1 MSLIKSFCALL
12 CASAVPLAALA
23 QTELPSISIKFNAT
37 NAFDDTTDY
46 GCYPV
51 PGSDWNK
58 ITNATGSDISLTGPS
73 GVTATLNFAASTTY
87 WVSSADIL
95 LSTYLDDGQAD
106 TESGGTTITVSGLDT
121 EAFAEYTALIYMT
134 ADTTPSA
141 AKHFVAPTVNG
152 TQYTFGGA
160 GSENWGSKDYLS
172 VPKIGVT
179 CLPVTGLTATEGA
192 NTLTVSVPNISNRAN
207 GRACIA
213 AIQIVPADA
222 YGVNDWAYTVADTA
236 TDSLTNVAT
245 AAGKTLDASQN
256 IEITLPSG
264 ADFNVDSVAF
274 ASLVLVLQGDA
285 TLRSSAF
292 GTLGALEAAGVTV
305 KHNGHTLTTV
315 LPSTAF
321 GTSYVYAG
329 GTPDGAKG
337 SVAHNGGT
345 VRLTGT
351 GETATAYNLVQSH
364 SATQTEVLID
374 GRAAVVYSGDDAED
388 RTKGTFGIGTASY
401 TVAGNATVTA
411 PFLVLSQ
418 GSDGRTSALTLCES
432 AAVTVTGS
440 SNVDT
445 NQASVMFGHWNGP
458 SVFTVRD
465 SATLTAADADILIG
479 KTGNNQTVNIEGG
492 TFTARGLKLSASA
505 GGTNTLNLSG
515 GTLALGATGIDT
527 YNAARTLS
535 VNVSGSPV
543 IRSTATALP
552 ITQAMSL
559 GDGTTLTFDTAN
571 GGTVTDTAAID
582 VTGSGTIVVAGSGT
596 VDLKDVD
603 FGTVT
608 PGFAFAENATA
619 TLILPAGREGQVRVP
634 AGATLKLRLSDT
646 QFVGGYTSA
655 ADPTAGGTI
664 AFVDSD
670 GNAVDGGD
678 GGTYEPTVNKRTG
691 SGNWNDASAWS
702 AGTVPTAGDAYLVGG
717 DTPETAI
724 AVTLDTELPEGL
736 TVRVLGYVTLVTTEV
751 QPTLPVGL
759 QIGEGATLTVS
770 VDLPAD
776 VDVPEGA
783 TLVVDADADLTLT
796 HAVTGAGAF
805 VKSGSGKLTVN
816 AQVSAMAGS
825 VVREGIL
832 AFGTHAIG
840 EANTYSAAGDVIV
853 ENGATL
859 DFNGRNDGWT
869 RYVTLNEG
877 ATLANDSSTDIGSG
891 ARQLVGVRLN
901 GNATV
906 RAVGDFGLIAGG
918 WAASEL
924 TLNGHTLTKTGE
936 GAFWLC
942 NTTVNGGTVAVEA
955 GELNHMN
962 AALTVASGGTLTL
975 DAAVDGA
982 LVTASG
988 NIVLNGNF
996 TKRGSGAVTLSTVIS
1011 GDGALS
1017 VEAGHLT
1024 LTAENTRPATSHTA
1038 AATTVV
1044 ASGATLELSG
1054 SGRLYGSAT
1063 YHKSPVTV
1071 RGTLITPNW
1080 VYDAALGALGH
1091 NTDFVILDGGTVL
1104 FTENC
1109 GSSEN
1114 NKSRGFR
1121 VTENGAT
1128 LKVRDGVAYYK
1139 NAVSADAA
1147 IQIASGATLTLA
1159 VDGDAEATGTYTFA
1173 EELSGTV
1180 AIGDGVTLTLPS
1192 DAAATVTSAVQG
1204 MEVSR
1209 TDNDDGTFVYV
1220 LAEPAGDLSLSGV
1233 TVGDDGSAEV
1243 SLKDNTLTV
1252 DAVPEGL
1259 TTLTLS
1265 GTGSVVL
1272 GEGLTGTLPAICLAD
1287 GAAVT
1292 APAALI
1298 FEPAADS
1305 ADAMD
1310 TAAADNAPAVTL
1322 GIGAQLT
1329 AVLDEGSVMK
1339 RTETLSGTVD
1349 GTSLS
1354 SRLILTLPE
1363 GATAASVARLVG
1375 QADPVLSDVIV
1386 MVGNGV
1392 MLEGRATADGS
1403 LVATGAVVFDLDRFG
1418 LVTTHDALSGTEAKP
1433 LALQTM
1439 GTGDQTVAEGGM
1451 YPISLAPLGAH
1462 VSSIVN
1468 NVDGGLLLTAGS
1480 EILSTPILGGSG
1492 PLTVVYPEGAE
1503 AGMALGRGRFMG
1515 SLAIENLSG
1524 ASRTLSL
1531 DYGAYYSVRSLTV
1544 SGEVILQGVETGTA
1558 SVSSY
1563 VYVIDG
1569 GTVSAPA
1576 NGAGHLTLSG
1586 VSLLAG
1592 DMNTAG
1598 TATLTIPVTLSGKGQ
1613 FDYAVAESKWIL
1625 GTGGSVIVGSGSLL
1639 TLSGSL
1645 TGSNGSV
1652 EVLSGGTLA
1661 AAGSGSGV
1669 FEPML
1674 KLHGGAVIDIR
1685 SIPDTGKIAGIDNAS
1700 PITAADDV
1708 SADTPVSIRLPDG
1721 ITEDTLV
1728 TDATGLS
1735 ADWFVTDAEGFYL
1748 TVADDDGDGKPSLL
1762 LRAESAL
1769 PTPVPGTEGSY
1780 DTVDA
1785 ALLLPLRQTAFEAG
1799 ITGTF
1804 VIRRA
1809 DDGAVLDAD
1818 TLGAVLGCFVGVQ
1831 ATAKPGADGA
1841 EDAVELD
1848 YGFGVADI
1856 DLGADGGLTLGAA
1869 VTGATFADGN
1879 VYELVR
1885 VDLGGTAAEEKIAL
1899 TPVLSDDKTAVTL
1912 VPADGAALTP
1922 IDGTL
1927 LFRIRVSRPEAD
1939 AAAAEA
1945 VVE

>member
-1 MSLIKSFCALL
+1 M
-12 CASAVPLAALA
+12 
-23 QTELPSISIKFNAT
+23 
-37 NAFDDTTDY
+37 
-46 GCYPV
+46 
-51 PGSDWNK
+51 
-58 ITNATGSDISLTGPS
+58 
-73 GVTATLNFAASTTY
+73 
-87 WVSSADIL
+87 
-95 LSTYLDDGQAD
+95 
-106 TESGGTTITVSGLDT
+106 
-121 EAFAEYTALIYMT
+121 
-134 ADTTPSA
+134 
-141 AKHFVAPTVNG
+141 
-152 TQYTFGGA
+152 
-160 GSENWGSKDYLS
+160 
-172 VPKIGVT
+172 
-179 CLPVTGLTATEGA
+179 
-192 NTLTVSVPNISNRAN
+192 PNISNRAN

-236 TDSLTNVAT
+236 TDSLMKAAT
-245 AAGKTLDASQN
+245 AAGKTLDVSQN
-256 IEITLPSG
+256 IEITLPSD
-264 ADFNVDSVAF
+264 ADFNVDSAAF

-292 GTLGALEAAGVTV
+292 GTQGALEAAGVTV

-337 SVAHNGGT
+337 SVVHNGGT

-351 GETATAYNLVQSH
+351 GETATAYNLIQSH

-374 GRAAVVYSGDDAED
+374 GRAAVVYSGDTAED
-388 RTKGTFGIGTASY
+388 RANGTFGIGTASY

-411 PFLVLSQ
+411 PYLVLSQ
-418 GSDGRTSALTLCES
+418 GYAGRTSALTLCEN

-445 NQASVMFGHWNGP
+445 NQASVMFGHWDGP
-458 SVFTVRD
+458 STFTIRD
-465 SATLTAADADILIG
+465 RATLTAAGADILIG

-543 IRSTATALP
+543 IRSTAEALP

-559 GDGTTLTFDTAN
+559 GEGSTLTFDTAN

-596 VDLKDVD
+596 VDLKDAD
-603 FGTVT
+603 FGTGT

-646 QFVGGYTSA
+646 QFVGGYASA
-655 ADPTAGGTI
+655 ADLTDGGTI

-678 GGTYEPTVNKRTG
+678 GGIYEPTVNRRTG
-691 SGNWNDASAWS
+691 SGNWSETSAWS

-717 DTPETAI
+717 DTPETA
-724 AVTLDTELPEGL
+724 AVVTLDTALSEGL
-736 TVRVLGYVTLVTTEV
+736 TVRAVGYVTFVTSDA

-770 VDLPAD
+770 VDLSAD

-783 TLVVDADADLTLT
+783 TLVVKADADLTLT

-840 EANTYSAAGDVIV
+840 AANAYSAAGDVTV
-853 ENGATL
+853 ESGATL
-859 DFNGRNDGWT
+859 DFNGRKDGWT

-891 ARQLVGVRLN
+891 SCQLVGVRLN

-906 RAVGDFGLIAGG
+906 RAVGDFGLIASG
-918 WAASEL
+918 WGASEL
-924 TLNGHTLTKTGE
+924 TLDGHTLTKTGE

-955 GELNHMN
+955 GELNHTDR
-962 AALTVASGGTLTL
+962 ALTVASGGTLTL

-996 TKRGSGAVTLSTVIS
+996 TKRGSGTVTLSTVIS

-1024 LTAENTRPATSHTA
+1024 LTAENTRPATSHTV

-1071 RGTLITPNW
+1071 RGTLIAPDW
-1080 VYDAALGALGH
+1080 IYGAAFGALGH
-1091 NTDFVILDGGTVL
+1091 NTDLVTLDGGTVI

-1114 NKSRGFR
+1114 NGSRGFR

-1173 EELSGTV
+1173 ENFSGTV
-1180 AIGDGVTLTLPS
+1180 AIGDGVTLILPS

-1204 MEVSR
+1204 MDVSR
-1209 TDNDDGTFVYV
+1209 TDNDDGTSAYV
-1220 LAEPAGDLSLSGV
+1220 LAEPAGDLNLSDV
-1233 TVGDDGSAEV
+1233 TVGGDGSAEV
-1243 SLKDNTLTV
+1243 SLKGNTLTV

-1265 GTGSVVL
+1265 GTGFVVL
-1272 GEGLTGTLPAICLAD
+1272 GEGLTGALPAIRLAD

-1298 FEPAADS
+1298 FVSAAD
-1305 ADAMD
+1305 ADGV
-1310 TAAADNAPAVTL
+1310 ADVEVPATPGVTL
-1322 GIGAQLT
+1322 GT
-1329 AVLDEGSVMK
+1329 DAVLTVGFEAGTTMK
-1339 RTETLSGTVD
+1339 RAGTVAGPGTLSLALGEGTA
-1349 GTSLS
+1349 
-1354 SRLILTLPE
+1354 I
-1363 GATAASVARLVG
+1363 ARFIG
-1375 QADPVLSDVIV
+1375 QDAPVLS
-1386 MVGNGV
+1386 GV
-1392 MLEGRATADGS
+1392 TVSVASGVTLEGRSAAEGNLVMAGSVTLDVAAGADVRCIDPVSGTADSPLSLVTAGDGSVAVPIGSGWYGFNNGAASMTVTAMSAESGGFMPLTQIAGSGALTVIYPENAETGFGAHSVAMYTGPVTLINRSGKPRVMWASGAGSEDSAWSGFYIPSLTVMGDIVWQGGVRADGFRKCYLYVKDRIAGGEIGGSLTLEGVLLCANAAVSSEEKAATTLDIPVLVGTNGQFDYAGGACVWELTANGKVVVGAGGQMMLLGSIAGEGAVAIAPDGS
-1403 LVATGAVVFDLDRFG
+1403 LVA
-1418 LVTTHDALSGTEAKP
+1418 
-1433 LALQTM
+1433 
-1439 GTGDQTVAEGGM
+1439 
-1451 YPISLAPLGAH
+1451 
-1462 VSSIVN
+1462 N
-1468 NVDGGLLLTAGS
+1468 
-1480 EILSTPILGGSG
+1480 
-1492 PLTVVYPEGAE
+1492 
-1503 AGMALGRGRFMG
+1503 
-1515 SLAIENLSG
+1515 G
-1524 ASRTLSL
+1524 AS
-1531 DYGAYYSVRSLTV
+1531 
-1544 SGEVILQGVETGTA
+1544 SGEFGVK
-1558 SVSSY
+1558 
-1563 VYVIDG
+1563 
-1569 GTVSAPA
+1569 
-1576 NGAGHLTLSG
+1576 LT
-1586 VSLLAG
+1586 
-1592 DMNTAG
+1592 
-1598 TATLTIPVTLSGKGQ
+1598 
-1613 FDYAVAESKWIL
+1613 
-1625 GTGGSVIVGSGSLL
+1625 
-1639 TLSGSL
+1639 
-1645 TGSNGSV
+1645 
-1652 EVLSGGTLA
+1652 
-1661 AAGSGSGV
+1661 
-1669 FEPML
+1669 
-1674 KLHGGAVIDIR
+1674 LHGGAVIDIR
-1685 SIPDTGKIAGIDNAS
+1685 NSPDTGKIAGIDNAS
-1700 PITAADDV
+1700 PITAVGV
-1708 SADTPVSIRLPDG
+1708 SAETPVSIRLPAG
-1721 ITEDTLV
+1721 ITEDTLI

-1735 ADWFVTDAEGFYL
+1735 ADGFVTDAEGFYL
-1748 TVADDDGDGKPSLL
+1748 AVADDDGDGTPSLL

-1769 PTPVPGTEGSY
+1769 PTPVPGTGGSY
-1780 DTVDA
+1780 DTVDPD
-1785 ALLLPLRQTAFEAG
+1785 LLLPLRQTAFEAG

-1831 ATAKPGADGA
+1831 ATARPGTDGA

-1856 DLGADGGLTLGAA
+1856 VLGADGGLTLGAA
-1869 VTGATFADGN
+1869 VTGAAFADGN

-1899 TPVLSDDKTAVTL
+1899 TPALSEDKTAVTL

-1922 IDGTL
+1922 TDGTL
-1927 LFRIRVSRPEAD
+1927 LFRIRVSRPEAG

>member
-1 MSLIKSFCALL
+1 MSSIKSFCALL

-51 PGSDWNK
+51 PGRYWNK
-58 ITNATGSDISLTGPS
+58 IEGATNPGTEVTGPS
-73 GVTATLNFAASTTY
+73 GVTATLNFAASDKY

-106 TESGGTTITVSGLDT
+106 TESGGTTITVSELDT
-121 EAFAEYTALIYMT
+121 EAFAEYTVLIYMT
-134 ADTTPSA
+134 ADSTPSA

-160 GSENWGSKDYLS
+160 GSENWGSTDYLS

-179 CLPVTGLTATEGA
+179 CLPVTGLTATEGD

-213 AIQIVPADA
+213 AIQIVPAEA
-222 YGVNDWAYTVADTA
+222 YETVAWSYTADAA
-236 TDSLTNVAT
+236 TDSLTEAAT
-245 AAGKTLDASQN
+245 AAGKTLDVSQN

-264 ADFNVDSVAF
+264 ADFNVDSAAF

-292 GTLGALEAAGVTV
+292 DTLGDFEAAEVTV
-305 KHNGHTLTTV
+305 KYNGHTLTTV

-337 SVAHNGGT
+337 SVVHNGGT

-351 GETATAYNLVQSH
+351 GETATAYNLIQSH

-374 GRAAVVYSGDDAED
+374 GRAAVVYSGDTAEE
-388 RTKGTFGIGTASY
+388 RTNGTFGIGTASY

-418 GSDGRTSALTLCES
+418 GYAGRTSALTLCEN

-445 NQASVMFGHWNGP
+445 NQASVMFGHWDGP
-458 SVFTVRD
+458 STFTIRD
-465 SATLTAADADILIG
+465 NATLTAADADILIG

-527 YNAARTLS
+527 YSAARTLS
-535 VNVSGSPV
+535 VNVSGAPV
-543 IRSTATALP
+543 IRSTAEALP
-552 ITQAMSL
+552 ITQGMSL
-559 GDGTTLTFDTAN
+559 GEGTTLTFDTAN
-571 GGTVTDTAAID
+571 GGIVTDTAAID

-596 VDLKDVD
+596 VDLKDAD

-608 PGFAFAENATA
+608 PGFAFAEKATA
-619 TLILPAGREGQVRVP
+619 TLILPAGREGLVRVP

-646 QFVGGYTSA
+646 QFVGGYASA
-655 ADPTAGGTI
+655 ADLTDGGTI

-670 GNAVDGGD
+670 GNAVDGGTD
-678 GGTYEPTVNKRTG
+678 GTYVPTVNKRTG

-702 AGTVPTAGDAYLVGG
+702 AGTVPTSGDAYLVGG
-717 DTPETAI
+717 DTPETA
-724 AVTLDTELPEGL
+724 AVVTLDTALLEGL
-736 TVRVLGYVTLVTTEV
+736 TVRAVGYVTLVTSDA

-783 TLVVDADADLTLT
+783 TLVIDADADLTLT

-840 EANTYSAAGDVIV
+840 EANAYSAAGDVTV
-853 ENGATL
+853 ESGATL
-859 DFNGRNDGWT
+859 DFNGRYDGWT

-906 RAVGDFGLIAGG
+906 RAEGNFGLIASG
-918 WAASEL
+918 WGASEL
-924 TLNGHTLTKTGE
+924 TLDGHTLTKTGD

-955 GELNHMN
+955 GELNHTDR
-962 AALTVASGGTLTL
+962 ALTVASGGTLTL

-988 NIVLNGNF
+988 TIVLNGNF
-996 TKRGSGAVTLSTVIS
+996 TKRGSGTVTLSTVIS

-1024 LTAENTRPATSHTA
+1024 LTAENTRPATSHTV

-1071 RGTLITPNW
+1071 RGTLIAPDW
-1080 VYDAALGALGH
+1080 IYGAAFGALGH
-1091 NTDFVILDGGTVL
+1091 NTDLVTLDGGTVI

-1109 GSSEN
+1109 GSSEGAT
-1114 NKSRGFR
+1114 RGFT

-1128 LKVRDGVAYYK
+1128 LIIPNGGAYYK
-1139 NAVSADAA
+1139 SNEDGANVDNAV
-1147 IQIASGATLTLA
+1147 GGTLTLA
-1159 VDGDAEATGTYTFA
+1159 VDGGAGTYTFA
-1173 EELSGTV
+1173 HALSGTV
-1180 AIGDGVTLTLPS
+1180 AIGDGVTLILPS

-1204 MEVSR
+1204 MDVSR
-1209 TDNDDGTFVYV
+1209 TDNDDGTSAYV
-1220 LAEPAGDLSLSGV
+1220 LAEPAGDLNLSGV
-1233 TVGDDGSAEV
+1233 MVGEDGSAEV
-1243 SLKDNTLTV
+1243 SLKGNTLTV

-1265 GTGSVVL
+1265 GTGFVVL
-1272 GEGLTGTLPAICLAD
+1272 GEGLTGALPAIRLAD

-1298 FEPAADS
+1298 FEPAADAGGV
-1305 ADAMD
+1305 ADVEV
-1310 TAAADNAPAVTL
+1310 PATPGVTL
-1322 GIGAQLT
+1322 GT
-1329 AVLDEGSVMK
+1329 DAVLTVGFEAGTTMK
-1339 RTETLSGTVD
+1339 RAGTVAGPGTLSLALGEGTA
-1349 GTSLS
+1349 
-1354 SRLILTLPE
+1354 I
-1363 GATAASVARLVG
+1363 ARFIG
-1375 QADPVLSDVIV
+1375 QDAPVLS
-1386 MVGNGV
+1386 GV
-1392 MLEGRATADGS
+1392 TVSVASGVTLEGRSAAEGNLVMAGSVTLDVAAGADVRCIDPVSGTTDSPLSLVTAGDGSVAVPIGSGWYGFNNGAASMTVTAMSAESGGFMPLTQIAGSGALTVIYPENAETGFGAHSVAMYTGPVTLDNRSGEPRVMWASGAESGDSAWSGFYIPSLTVMGDIVWQGGVRSDGFRKCYLYVKDRIAGGEIGGSLTLKGVLLCANAAVSSEEKASTTLDIPVLVGTNGQFDYAGGACVWELTANGKVVVGAGGQMMLLGSIVGEGTVEIAPDGS
-1403 LVATGAVVFDLDRFG
+1403 LVA
-1418 LVTTHDALSGTEAKP
+1418 
-1433 LALQTM
+1433 
-1439 GTGDQTVAEGGM
+1439 
-1451 YPISLAPLGAH
+1451 
-1462 VSSIVN
+1462 N
-1468 NVDGGLLLTAGS
+1468 
-1480 EILSTPILGGSG
+1480 
-1492 PLTVVYPEGAE
+1492 
-1503 AGMALGRGRFMG
+1503 
-1515 SLAIENLSG
+1515 G
-1524 ASRTLSL
+1524 AS
-1531 DYGAYYSVRSLTV
+1531 
-1544 SGEVILQGVETGTA
+1544 SGEFGVK
-1558 SVSSY
+1558 
-1563 VYVIDG
+1563 
-1569 GTVSAPA
+1569 
-1576 NGAGHLTLSG
+1576 LT
-1586 VSLLAG
+1586 
-1592 DMNTAG
+1592 
-1598 TATLTIPVTLSGKGQ
+1598 
-1613 FDYAVAESKWIL
+1613 
-1625 GTGGSVIVGSGSLL
+1625 
-1639 TLSGSL
+1639 
-1645 TGSNGSV
+1645 
-1652 EVLSGGTLA
+1652 
-1661 AAGSGSGV
+1661 
-1669 FEPML
+1669 
-1674 KLHGGAVIDIR
+1674 LHGGAVIDIR
-1685 SIPDTGKIAGIDNAS
+1685 NSPDTGKIAGIDNAS
-1700 PITAADDV
+1700 PITAVGV
-1708 SADTPVSIRLPDG
+1708 SAETPVSIRLPAG
-1721 ITEDTLV
+1721 ITEDTLI

-1735 ADWFVTDAEGFYL
+1735 ADGFVTDAEGFYL
-1748 TVADDDGDGKPSLL
+1748 AVADDDGDGKPSLL

-1769 PTPVPGTEGSY
+1769 PTPVPGTGGSY
-1780 DTVDA
+1780 DTVDPD
-1785 ALLLPLRQTAFEAG
+1785 LLLPLRQTAFEAG

-1831 ATAKPGADGA
+1831 ATARPGTDGA

-1856 DLGADGGLTLGAA
+1856 VLGADGGLTLGAA

-1885 VDLGGTAAEEKIAL
+1885 VDLGGTAAEEKITL
-1899 TPVLSDDKTAVTL
+1899 TPVLSEDRTAVTL
-1912 VPADGAALTP
+1912 EPAGGAALTP
-1922 IDGTL
+1922 TDGTL

>member
-1 MSLIKSFCALL
+1 MSSIKSFCALL

-51 PGSDWNK
+51 PGSDWNR
-58 ITNATGSDISLTGPS
+58 ITNKTGSDIPLTGPS
-73 GVTATLNFAASTTY
+73 GVTATLNFAASETY
-87 WVSSADIL
+87 WVSPADIL
-95 LSTYLDDGQAD
+95 LSTYLDDGQAK

-121 EAFAEYTALIYMT
+121 EAFAEYTVLIYMT

-236 TDSLTNVAT
+236 TDSLTKAAT
-245 AAGKTLDASQN
+245 AAGKTLDVSQN

-264 ADFNVDSVAF
+264 ADFNVDSAAF

-292 GTLGALEAAGVTV
+292 DTLGDLEAAGVTV

-337 SVAHNGGT
+337 SVVHNGGT

-351 GETATAYNLVQSH
+351 GETATAYNLIQSH
-364 SATQTEVLID
+364 SAIQTEVLID
-374 GRAAVVYSGDDAED
+374 GRAAVVYSGDTAED
-388 RTKGTFGIGTASY
+388 RANGTFGIGTASY

-411 PFLVLSQ
+411 PYLVLSQ
-418 GSDGRTSALTLCES
+418 GYAGRTSALTLSEN

-445 NQASVMFGHWNGP
+445 NQASVMFGHWDGP
-458 SVFTVRD
+458 STFTIRD
-465 SATLTAADADILIG
+465 NATLTAADADILIG

-527 YNAARTLS
+527 YSAARTLS

-543 IRSTATALP
+543 IRSTAEALP
-552 ITQAMSL
+552 ITQGMSL
-559 GDGTTLTFDTAN
+559 GEGTTLTFDTAN

-596 VDLKDVD
+596 VDLKDAD
-603 FGTVT
+603 FGTGT
-608 PGFAFAENATA
+608 PDFAFAENATA

-655 ADPTAGGTI
+655 ADLTDGGTI

-678 GGTYEPTVNKRTG
+678 GGTYVPTVNKRTG
-691 SGNWNDASAWS
+691 SGNWSDASAWS

-717 DTPETAI
+717 DTPETA
-724 AVTLDTELPEGL
+724 AVVTLDTALSEGL
-736 TVRVLGYVTLVTTEV
+736 TVWAMGYVALVTSDA

-783 TLVVDADADLTLT
+783 TLVIDADADLTLT

-825 VVREGIL
+825 VVRGGIL

-840 EANTYSAAGDVIV
+840 AADAYSTAGDVTV
-853 ENGATL
+853 ESGATL

-906 RAVGDFGLIAGG
+906 RAVGNFGLIASG
-918 WAASEL
+918 WGASEL
-924 TLNGHTLTKTGE
+924 TLDGHTLTKTGD

-955 GELNHMN
+955 GELELNHTDR
-962 AALTVASGGTLTL
+962 ALTVASGGTLTL

-996 TKRGSGAVTLSTVIS
+996 TKRGSGTVTLSTVIS

-1024 LTAENTRPATSHTA
+1024 LTAENTRAGQNVS
-1038 AATTVV
+1038 AATTTV
-1044 ASGATLELSG
+1044 AAGATLELSG
-1054 SGRLYGSAT
+1054 SGRLYGT
-1063 YHKSPVTV
+1063 NYHLSPVTV
-1071 RGTLITPNW
+1071 RGTLIAPNW
-1080 VYDAALGALGH
+1080 VYGAALGNLGH
-1091 NTDFVILDGGTVL
+1091 NKGYVILDGGTVI
-1104 FTENC
+1104 FTEDC
-1109 GSSEN
+1109 GSSEGAT
-1114 NKSRGFR
+1114 RGFT

-1128 LKVRDGVAYYK
+1128 LIIPNGGAYYK
-1139 NAVSADAA
+1139 SNVDGANVDNAV
-1147 IQIASGATLTLA
+1147 GGTLTLA
-1159 VDGDAEATGTYTFA
+1159 VDGGAGTYTFA
-1173 EELSGTV
+1173 HALSGTV
-1180 AIGDGVTLTLPS
+1180 AIGDGVTLILPS
-1192 DAAATVTSAVQG
+1192 DAAATVTSAVHG
-1204 MEVSR
+1204 MDVSR
-1209 TDNDDGTFVYV
+1209 TDNDDGTSAYV
-1220 LAEPAGDLSLSGV
+1220 LAEP
-1233 TVGDDGSAEV
+1233 
-1243 SLKDNTLTV
+1243 
-1252 DAVPEGL
+1252 
-1259 TTLTLS
+1259 
-1265 GTGSVVL
+1265 
-1272 GEGLTGTLPAICLAD
+1272 
-1287 GAAVT
+1287 
-1292 APAALI
+1292 
-1298 FEPAADS
+1298 
-1305 ADAMD
+1305 
-1310 TAAADNAPAVTL
+1310 
-1322 GIGAQLT
+1322 
-1329 AVLDEGSVMK
+1329 
-1339 RTETLSGTVD
+1339 
-1349 GTSLS
+1349 
-1354 SRLILTLPE
+1354 
-1363 GATAASVARLVG
+1363 
-1375 QADPVLSDVIV
+1375 
-1386 MVGNGV
+1386 
-1392 MLEGRATADGS
+1392 
-1403 LVATGAVVFDLDRFG
+1403 
-1418 LVTTHDALSGTEAKP
+1418 
-1433 LALQTM
+1433 
-1439 GTGDQTVAEGGM
+1439 
-1451 YPISLAPLGAH
+1451 
-1462 VSSIVN
+1462 
-1468 NVDGGLLLTAGS
+1468 
-1480 EILSTPILGGSG
+1480 
-1492 PLTVVYPEGAE
+1492 
-1503 AGMALGRGRFMG
+1503 
-1515 SLAIENLSG
+1515 
-1524 ASRTLSL
+1524 
-1531 DYGAYYSVRSLTV
+1531 
-1544 SGEVILQGVETGTA
+1544 
-1558 SVSSY
+1558 
-1563 VYVIDG
+1563 
-1569 GTVSAPA
+1569 
-1576 NGAGHLTLSG
+1576 
-1586 VSLLAG
+1586 
-1592 DMNTAG
+1592 
-1598 TATLTIPVTLSGKGQ
+1598 
-1613 FDYAVAESKWIL
+1613 
-1625 GTGGSVIVGSGSLL
+1625 
-1639 TLSGSL
+1639 
-1645 TGSNGSV
+1645 
-1652 EVLSGGTLA
+1652 
-1661 AAGSGSGV
+1661 
-1669 FEPML
+1669 
-1674 KLHGGAVIDIR
+1674 
-1685 SIPDTGKIAGIDNAS
+1685 
-1700 PITAADDV
+1700 
-1708 SADTPVSIRLPDG
+1708 
-1721 ITEDTLV
+1721 
-1728 TDATGLS
+1728 
-1735 ADWFVTDAEGFYL
+1735 
-1748 TVADDDGDGKPSLL
+1748 
-1762 LRAESAL
+1762 AL
-1769 PTPVPGTEGSY
+1769 PTPVPGTGGSY
-1780 DTVDA
+1780 DTVDPD
-1785 ALLLPLRQTAFEAG
+1785 LLLPLRQTAFEAG

-1831 ATAKPGADGA
+1831 ATARPGTDGA

-1856 DLGADGGLTLGAA
+1856 VLGADGGLTLGAA
-1869 VTGATFADGN
+1869 VTGAAFADGN

-1899 TPVLSDDKTAVTL
+1899 TPVLSEDRTAVTL
-1912 VPADGAALTP
+1912 VPAGGAALTP
-1922 IDGTL
+1922 TDGTL

>member
-1 MSLIKSFCALL
+1 MSSIKSFCALL

-23 QTELPSISIKFNAT
+23 QTVAASPSISIKFNAT

-58 ITNATGSDISLTGPS
+58 ITNATGSDIPLTGPS
-73 GVTATLNFAASTTY
+73 GVTATLNFAASETY
-87 WVSSADIL
+87 WVSPADIL

-121 EAFAEYTALIYMT
+121 EAFAEYTVLIYMT
-134 ADTTPSA
+134 ADSTPSA

-160 GSENWGSKDYLS
+160 GSENWGSTDYLS

-236 TDSLTNVAT
+236 TDSLTKAAT
-245 AAGKTLDASQN
+245 AAGKTLDVSQN
-256 IEITLPSG
+256 IEITLPSD
-264 ADFNVDSVAF
+264 ADFNVDSAVF

-292 GTLGALEAAGVTV
+292 GTQGALEAAGVTV

-329 GTPDGAKG
+329 GTPDGDKG
-337 SVAHNGGT
+337 SVVHNGGT

-374 GRAAVVYSGDDAED
+374 GRAAVVYSGDTAED

-418 GSDGRTSALTLCES
+418 GDAGRTSALTLCEN

-445 NQASVMFGHWNGP
+445 NQASVMFGHWDGP
-458 SVFTVRD
+458 STFTIRD
-465 SATLTAADADILIG
+465 NATLTAADADILIG

-527 YNAARTLS
+527 YSAARTLS

-543 IRSTATALP
+543 IRSTAEALP
-552 ITQAMSL
+552 ITQGMSL
-559 GDGTTLTFDTAN
+559 GEGTTLTFDTAN

-596 VDLKDVD
+596 VDLKDAD

-608 PGFAFAENATA
+608 PGFAFAEKATA

-634 AGATLKLRLSDT
+634 AGATLTLRLSDT

-655 ADPTAGGTI
+655 ADLTAGGTI

-670 GNAVDGGD
+670 GGDVDGGT
-678 GGTYEPTVNKRTG
+678 GGTYVPTVNKRTG
-691 SGNWNDASAWS
+691 SGNWSETSAWS
-702 AGTVPTAGDAYLVGG
+702 AGTVPTSGDAYLMGG
-717 DTPETAI
+717 DTPETA
-724 AVTLDTELPEGL
+724 AVVTLDTALSEGL
-736 TVRVLGYVTLVTTEV
+736 TVRAVGYVILVTTDA

-783 TLVVDADADLTLT
+783 TLVVKADADLTLT

-825 VVREGIL
+825 VVRGGTL

-840 EANTYSAAGDVIV
+840 AANAYSAAGDVTV
-853 ENGATL
+853 ESGATL

-906 RAVGDFGLIAGG
+906 RAVGNFGLIASG
-918 WAASEL
+918 WGASEL

-942 NTTVNGGTVAVEA
+942 NTTVNGGTVAVKA
-955 GELNHMN
+955 GELNHTDR
-962 AALTVASGGTLTL
+962 ALTVASGGTLTL

-996 TKRGSGAVTLSTVIS
+996 TKRGSGTVTLSTVIS

-1024 LTAENTRPATSHTA
+1024 LTAENTRAGQNVS
-1038 AATTVV
+1038 AATTTV
-1044 ASGATLELSG
+1044 AAGATLELSG
-1054 SGRLYGSAT
+1054 SGRLYGT
-1063 YHKSPVTV
+1063 NYHLSPVTI

-1080 VYDAALGALGH
+1080 VYGAALGNLGH
-1091 NTDFVILDGGTVL
+1091 NKGYVILDGGTVI
-1104 FTENC
+1104 FTEDC
-1109 GSSEN
+1109 GSSEGAT
-1114 NKSRGFR
+1114 RGFT

-1128 LKVRDGVAYYK
+1128 LIIPNGGAYYK
-1139 NAVSADAA
+1139 SNEDGANVDNAVD
-1147 IQIASGATLTLA
+1147 GTLTLA
-1159 VDGDAEATGTYTFA
+1159 VDGGAGTYTFA
-1173 EELSGTV
+1173 HALSGTV
-1180 AIGDGVTLTLPS
+1180 AIGDGVTLILPS

-1204 MEVSR
+1204 MDVSR
-1209 TDNDDGTFVYV
+1209 TDNDDGTSVYV

-1233 TVGDDGSAEV
+1233 TVGGDGSAEV
-1243 SLKDNTLTV
+1243 SLKGNTLTV

-1265 GTGSVVL
+1265 GTGFVVL
-1272 GEGLTGTLPAICLAD
+1272 GEGLTGALPAIRLAD

-1298 FEPAADS
+1298 FVSAAD
-1305 ADAMD
+1305 ADGV
-1310 TAAADNAPAVTL
+1310 ADVEVPATPGVTL
-1322 GIGAQLT
+1322 GT
-1329 AVLDEGSVMK
+1329 DAVLTVGFEAGTTMK
-1339 RTETLSGTVD
+1339 RAGTVAGPGTLSLALGEGTA
-1349 GTSLS
+1349 
-1354 SRLILTLPE
+1354 I
-1363 GATAASVARLVG
+1363 ARFIG
-1375 QADPVLSDVIV
+1375 QDAPVLS
-1386 MVGNGV
+1386 GV
-1392 MLEGRATADGS
+1392 TVSVASGVTLEGRSAAEGNLVMAGSVTLDVAAGADVRCIDPVSGTADSPLSLVTAGDGSVAVPIGSGWYGFNNGAASMTVTAMSAESGGFMPLTQIAGSGALTVIYPENAETGFGAHSVVMYTGPVTLDNRSGEPRVMWASGAESGDSAWSGFYIPSLTVKGDIVWQGGVRSDGFRKCYLYVKDRIAGGEIGGSLTLKGVLLCANAAVSSEEKAATTLDIPVLVGTNGQFDYAGGACVWELTANGKVVVGAGGQMMLLGSIAGEGTVEVAPDGS
-1403 LVATGAVVFDLDRFG
+1403 LVA
-1418 LVTTHDALSGTEAKP
+1418 
-1433 LALQTM
+1433 
-1439 GTGDQTVAEGGM
+1439 
-1451 YPISLAPLGAH
+1451 
-1462 VSSIVN
+1462 N
-1468 NVDGGLLLTAGS
+1468 
-1480 EILSTPILGGSG
+1480 
-1492 PLTVVYPEGAE
+1492 
-1503 AGMALGRGRFMG
+1503 
-1515 SLAIENLSG
+1515 G
-1524 ASRTLSL
+1524 AS
-1531 DYGAYYSVRSLTV
+1531 
-1544 SGEVILQGVETGTA
+1544 SGEFGVK
-1558 SVSSY
+1558 
-1563 VYVIDG
+1563 
-1569 GTVSAPA
+1569 
-1576 NGAGHLTLSG
+1576 LT
-1586 VSLLAG
+1586 
-1592 DMNTAG
+1592 
-1598 TATLTIPVTLSGKGQ
+1598 
-1613 FDYAVAESKWIL
+1613 
-1625 GTGGSVIVGSGSLL
+1625 
-1639 TLSGSL
+1639 
-1645 TGSNGSV
+1645 
-1652 EVLSGGTLA
+1652 
-1661 AAGSGSGV
+1661 
-1669 FEPML
+1669 
-1674 KLHGGAVIDIR
+1674 LHGGAVIDIR
-1685 SIPDTGKIAGIDNAS
+1685 NSPDTGKIAGIDNAS
-1700 PITAADDV
+1700 PITAVGV
-1708 SADTPVSIRLPDG
+1708 SAETPVSIRLPAG
-1721 ITEDTLV
+1721 ITEDTLI

-1735 ADWFVTDAEGFYL
+1735 ADGFVTDAEGFYL
-1748 TVADDDGDGKPSLL
+1748 AVADDDGDGKPSLL
-1762 LRAESAL
+1762 LRAEPAL
-1769 PTPVPGTEGSY
+1769 PTPVPGTGGSY
-1780 DTVDA
+1780 DTVDPD
-1785 ALLLPLRQTAFEAG
+1785 LLLPLRQTAFEAG

-1831 ATAKPGADGA
+1831 ATARPGTDGA

-1856 DLGADGGLTLGAA
+1856 VLGADGGLTLGAA
-1869 VTGATFADGN
+1869 VTGAAFADGN

-1885 VDLGGTAAEEKIAL
+1885 VDLGGTAAEEKITL
-1899 TPVLSDDKTAVTL
+1899 TPVLSEDRTAVTL
-1912 VPADGAALTP
+1912 EPAGGAALTP
-1922 IDGTL
+1922 TDGTL
-1927 LFRIRVSRPEAD
+1927 LFRIRVSRPEAG

>member
-1 MSLIKSFCALL
+1 MSSIKSFCALL

-51 PGSDWNK
+51 PGRYWNK
-58 ITNATGSDISLTGPS
+58 IEGATNPGTEVTGPS
-73 GVTATLNFAASTTY
+73 GVTATLNFAASDKY

-121 EAFAEYTALIYMT
+121 EAFAEYTVLIYMT

-192 NTLTVSVPNISNRAN
+192 NALTVSVPNISNRAN

-213 AIQIVPADA
+213 AIQIVPAEA

-236 TDSLTNVAT
+236 TDSLTEAAT
-245 AAGKTLDASQN
+245 AAGKTLDVSQN
-256 IEITLPSG
+256 IEITLPSD
-264 ADFNVDSVAF
+264 ADFNVDSAVF

-292 GTLGALEAAGVTV
+292 GTQGALEAAGVTV

-337 SVAHNGGT
+337 SVVHNGGT

-351 GETATAYNLVQSH
+351 GETATAYNLIQSH

-374 GRAAVVYSGDDAED
+374 GRAAVVYSGDTAED
-388 RTKGTFGIGTASY
+388 RTNGTFGIGTASY

-411 PFLVLSQ
+411 PYLVLSQ
-418 GSDGRTSALTLCES
+418 GYAGRTSALTLSEN

-445 NQASVMFGHWNGP
+445 NQASVMFGHWDGP
-458 SVFTVRD
+458 STFTIRD
-465 SATLTAADADILIG
+465 NATLTAADADILIG

-527 YNAARTLS
+527 YSAARTLS

-543 IRSTATALP
+543 IRSTAEALP
-552 ITQAMSL
+552 ITQGMSL
-559 GDGTTLTFDTAN
+559 GEGTTLTFDTAN

-596 VDLKDVD
+596 VDLKDAD

-646 QFVGGYTSA
+646 QFVGGYASA
-655 ADPTAGGTI
+655 ADLTDGGTI

-670 GNAVDGGD
+670 GNAVDGGTD
-678 GGTYEPTVNKRTG
+678 GTYVPTVNKRTG

-702 AGTVPTAGDAYLVGG
+702 AGTVPTSGDAYLVGG
-717 DTPETAI
+717 DTPETA
-724 AVTLDTELPEGL
+724 AVVTLDTVLSEGL
-736 TVRVLGYVTLVTTEV
+736 TVRAVGYVTLVTSDA

-783 TLVVDADADLTLT
+783 TLVIDADADLTLT

-825 VVREGIL
+825 VVRGGTL

-840 EANTYSAAGDVIV
+840 EADAYSAAGDVTV
-853 ENGATL
+853 ESGATL

-877 ATLANDSSTDIGSG
+877 ATLANDSSDIGSG

-906 RAVGDFGLIAGG
+906 RAVGSFGLIASG
-918 WAASEL
+918 WGASEL
-924 TLNGHTLTKTGE
+924 TLDGHTLTKTGD

-962 AALTVASGGTLTL
+962 GALTVASGGTLTL

-988 NIVLNGNF
+988 TIVLNGNF
-996 TKRGSGAVTLSTVIS
+996 TKRGSGTVTLSTVIS

-1024 LTAENTRPATSHTA
+1024 LTAENTRPATSHTV

-1071 RGTLITPNW
+1071 SGTLIAPDW
-1080 VYDAALGALGH
+1080 IYGAAFGALGH
-1091 NTDFVILDGGTVL
+1091 NTDLVTLDGGTVI

-1114 NKSRGFR
+1114 SGSRGFR

-1173 EELSGTV
+1173 EDFSGTV
-1180 AIGDGVTLTLPS
+1180 AIGDGVTLILPS

-1204 MEVSR
+1204 MDVSR
-1209 TDNDDGTFVYV
+1209 TDNDDGTSAYV
-1220 LAEPAGDLSLSGV
+1220 L
-1233 TVGDDGSAEV
+1233 
-1243 SLKDNTLTV
+1243 
-1252 DAVPEGL
+1252 
-1259 TTLTLS
+1259 
-1265 GTGSVVL
+1265 
-1272 GEGLTGTLPAICLAD
+1272 
-1287 GAAVT
+1287 
-1292 APAALI
+1292 
-1298 FEPAADS
+1298 
-1305 ADAMD
+1305 
-1310 TAAADNAPAVTL
+1310 
-1322 GIGAQLT
+1322 
-1329 AVLDEGSVMK
+1329 
-1339 RTETLSGTVD
+1339 
-1349 GTSLS
+1349 
-1354 SRLILTLPE
+1354 
-1363 GATAASVARLVG
+1363 
-1375 QADPVLSDVIV
+1375 
-1386 MVGNGV
+1386 
-1392 MLEGRATADGS
+1392 
-1403 LVATGAVVFDLDRFG
+1403 
-1418 LVTTHDALSGTEAKP
+1418 
-1433 LALQTM
+1433 
-1439 GTGDQTVAEGGM
+1439 
-1451 YPISLAPLGAH
+1451 
-1462 VSSIVN
+1462 
-1468 NVDGGLLLTAGS
+1468 
-1480 EILSTPILGGSG
+1480 
-1492 PLTVVYPEGAE
+1492 
-1503 AGMALGRGRFMG
+1503 
-1515 SLAIENLSG
+1515 
-1524 ASRTLSL
+1524 
-1531 DYGAYYSVRSLTV
+1531 
-1544 SGEVILQGVETGTA
+1544 
-1558 SVSSY
+1558 
-1563 VYVIDG
+1563 
-1569 GTVSAPA
+1569 
-1576 NGAGHLTLSG
+1576 
-1586 VSLLAG
+1586 
-1592 DMNTAG
+1592 
-1598 TATLTIPVTLSGKGQ
+1598 
-1613 FDYAVAESKWIL
+1613 
-1625 GTGGSVIVGSGSLL
+1625 
-1639 TLSGSL
+1639 
-1645 TGSNGSV
+1645 
-1652 EVLSGGTLA
+1652 
-1661 AAGSGSGV
+1661 
-1669 FEPML
+1669 
-1674 KLHGGAVIDIR
+1674 
-1685 SIPDTGKIAGIDNAS
+1685 
-1700 PITAADDV
+1700 
-1708 SADTPVSIRLPDG
+1708 
-1721 ITEDTLV
+1721 
-1728 TDATGLS
+1728 
-1735 ADWFVTDAEGFYL
+1735 
-1748 TVADDDGDGKPSLL
+1748 
-1762 LRAESAL
+1762 AESAL
-1769 PTPVPGTEGSY
+1769 PTPVPGTGGSY
-1780 DTVDA
+1780 DTVDPD
-1785 ALLLPLRQTAFEAG
+1785 LLLPLRQTAFEAG

-1831 ATAKPGADGA
+1831 ATARPGTDGA

-1856 DLGADGGLTLGAA
+1856 VLGADGGLTLDAA

-1885 VDLGGTAAEEKIAL
+1885 VDLGGTAAEEKITL
-1899 TPVLSDDKTAVTL
+1899 TPVLSEDRTAVTL
-1912 VPADGAALTP
+1912 EPAGGAALTP
-1922 IDGTL
+1922 TDGTL